1 MLVVTWAVPGMA
13 LHWQICLV
21 ASQEAFDVVAL
32 MWALYVAN
40 GVLTVVGPMVSHY
53 DETQV

>member
-40 GVLTVVGPMVSHY
+40 GVLTVVGPMASHY